1 MTPARFLS
9 AGCTA
14 TLLVAAGAVLPPPPA
29 EAQAWPIGVAPSQ
42 RQPWGTAPY
51 PYQRPV
57 NPWAYGDIVNDGSD
71 ALPPPPPSVQAPYGP
86 GPYGATPSAPV
97 PYATQPPTPAQLA
110 QRCNTGRLVGGLLG
124 GGLGYGL
131 SRQDG
136 RAWAVPLG
144 ALLGSQMGCS
154 TAVGNGPRPW

>member
-1 MTPARFLS
+1 MTSARLLS
-9 AGCTA
+9 SGVTA
-14 TLLVAAGAVLPPPPA
+14 TLLLAAAAISPLPSA
-29 EAQAWPIGVAPSQ
+29 QAQAWPIGVAPYQ
-42 RQPWGTAPY
+42 RQPWGYAPV
-51 PYQRPV
+51 PARPL
-57 NPWAYGDIVNDGSD
+57 NPWAYGDMVSDGSD
-71 ALPPPPPSVQAPYGP
+71 TLPPPPTVQGPYGP
-86 GPYGATPSAPV
+86 SPYGAPPSV
-97 PYATQPPTPAQLA
+97 PGPNAIQPLTPAQLA

-154 TAVGNGPRPW
+154 AAVGNGPRPW

>member
-1 MTPARFLS
+1 MTSARFLP
-9 AGCTA
+9 AGFTA
-14 TLLVAAGAVLPPPPA
+14 SLLLAAGAIAPPSPA
-29 EAQAWPIGVAPSQ
+29 AAQAWPIGVAPDQ
-42 RQPWGTAPY
+42 RQPWGISPS

-57 NPWAYGDIVNDGSD
+57 NPWAYGDMVSDGSD
-71 ALPPPPPSVQAPYGP
+71 ALPPPPVSQGPYGP
-86 GPYGATPSAPV
+86 GPYGQAPNPPG
-97 PYATQPPTPAQLA
+97 PYATQPLSPAQLA

-136 RAWAVPLG
+136 RAWAIPLG

-154 TAVGNGPRPW
+154 AAVGNGPRPW

>member
-1 MTPARFLS
+1 MTSARLRS
-9 AGCTA
+9 TGVTA
-14 TLLVAAGAVLPPPPA
+14 SLLLAAAA
-29 EAQAWPIGVAPSQ
+29 VAPL
-42 RQPWGTAPY
+42 AP
-51 PYQRPV
+51 
-57 NPWAYGDIVNDGSD
+57 
-71 ALPPPPPSVQAPYGP
+71 
-86 GPYGATPSAPV
+86 
-97 PYATQPPTPAQLA
+97 A